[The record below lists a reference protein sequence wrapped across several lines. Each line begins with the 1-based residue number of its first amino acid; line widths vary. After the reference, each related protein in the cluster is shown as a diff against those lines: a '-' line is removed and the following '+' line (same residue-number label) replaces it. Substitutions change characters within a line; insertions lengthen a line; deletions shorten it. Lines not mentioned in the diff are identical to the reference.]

1 MFVRQVSPQK
11 YLYQVSVGGKAGLHV
26 LDLGI
31 SLFACLR
38 WAEPPTGDA
47 HISPL
52 AAEIGIQVRW

>member
-1 MFVRQVSPQK
+1 MRQVSPQK
-11 YLYQVSVGGKAGLHV
+11 DLSQVSVGGKTGLSV

-31 SLFACLR
+31 SLFACLS

-52 AAEIGIQVRW
+52 TVEIGIQVRW